1 MPSYKTLFESV
12 KFSRFIRFSA
22 IVSGSLAI
30 TSAAWVLSP
39 VQAQAAGQTGYVQ
52 ISDTQKKDSRKNS
65 RQLPQTEA
73 RIRYNPPN
81 RGAPGDASTADAGS
95 RSCGLMVFEPAQS
108 HWGETMQPR
117 PSFWLYAS
125 NPGTVSFSLT
135 AEATAEVV
143 YEETFDVTAGQVMT
157 RYSLPKT
164 AGSLTSELAPELTP
178 ETTLELAPELT
189 PNQTYRWAFMLDC
202 PGDPDPSA
210 NGVIV
215 RRETSALISA
225 PADPSG
231 SLTQARQLAAAGF
244 WFDAVDTLNQLRLN
258 ATEQSS
264 TDPLNHASIATQ
276 DWLSLL
282 RQGGWEATLGDQFE
296 QVATAPFSPE
306 LSDMAP
312 REACTAA
319 GCTEELTTTEVEQ

>member
-1 MPSYKTLFESV
+1 M

-125 NPGTVSFSLT
+125 NPGTVSFSLSV
-135 AEATAEVV
+135 EATAEVV
-143 YEETFDVTAGQVMT
+143 YEETFDVTAGQTMT
-157 RYSLPKT
+157 RYSLPET
-164 AGSLTSELAPELTP
+164 AASLTTSLTP
-178 ETTLELAPELT
+178 ELAPELT
-189 PNQTYRWAFMLDC
+189 PNQAYRWAFMLDC

-215 RRETSALISA
+215 RRETSALISS
-225 PADPSG
+225 PTNPSD

-264 TDPLNHASIATQ
+264 TDPPNHASTATQ

-306 LSDMAP
+306 LSNMESE
-312 REACTAA
+312 EACTAA
-319 GCTEELTTTEVEQ
+319 VCTEESTTTEVEQ